1 MQPAIRV
8 FFKGLMGRWQ
18 DNLKHA
24 DWVLDDDAR
33 SYRYASITCLIEQR
47 NIQLWLQPAYFL
59 DLS

>member
-8 FFKGLMGRWQ
+8 FFTGLMGRWQ

-33 SYRYASITCLIEQR
+33 SYRYYRL
-47 NIQLWLQPAYFL
+47 NYLF
-59 DLS
+59 D